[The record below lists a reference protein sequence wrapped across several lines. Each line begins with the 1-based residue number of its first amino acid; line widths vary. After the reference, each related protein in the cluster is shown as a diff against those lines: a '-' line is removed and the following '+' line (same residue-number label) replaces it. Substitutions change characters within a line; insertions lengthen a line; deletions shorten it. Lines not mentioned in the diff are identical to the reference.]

1 MEESEAEDILVA
13 GAEDG
18 AKDDQTQQPGLE
30 VGHPAEGCHLESS
43 CSLSQLQCWCMVQ
56 ITSSWCRNV
65 DPGHLATHR
74 SSVTGN

>member
-1 MEESEAEDILVA
+1 MEEGEAEDILVA

-30 VGHPAEGCHLESS
+30 VGHPAECCHLESS

-56 ITSSWCRNV
+56 ITGSWCRNV